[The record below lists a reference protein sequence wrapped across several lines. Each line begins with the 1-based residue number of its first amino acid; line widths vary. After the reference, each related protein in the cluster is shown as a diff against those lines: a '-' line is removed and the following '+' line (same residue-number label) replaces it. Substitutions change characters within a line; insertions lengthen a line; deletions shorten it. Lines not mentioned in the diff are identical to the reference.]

1 MADDGGGGFGRAGR
15 EATGQRILIA
25 GCGGGGTE
33 DGVCQQV
40 GGGAFGIVRF
50 EVLADLVGH
59 GRAGGGGGNAGGIVG
74 GAGKA
79 GGHHVEQY
87 AGTLPVAGVAAGLVC
102 LCFPVGGGFQIALCL
117 GGVFIVVGQ
126 LGQLA
131 VVLGFLA
138 DVAADGA
145 DGGVELPGDALLQGQ
160 FFFHPLAVKA
170 VFQVACGG
178 VGSLGTP
185 IGVDACRSLLY
196 ALSVAAL
203 LFGGVGNLD
212 VSRADAAAG
221 GAALAVLLF
230 AEAEALAEAALV
242 S

>member
-1 MADDGGGGFGRAGR
+1 MLQFGGFGL
-15 EATGQRILIA
+15 QRSGFCSFHPVILGA
-25 GCGGGGTE
+25 DFHCPNVFVGGTVD
-33 DGVCQQV
+33 DG
-40 GGGAFGIVRF
+40 
-50 EVLADLVGH
+50 LADT
-59 GRAGGGGGNAGGIVG
+59 R
-74 GAGKA
+74 
-79 GGHHVEQY
+79 
-87 AGTLPVAGVAAGLVC
+87 PGL
-102 LCFPVGGGFQIALCL
+102 LI
-117 GGVFIVVGQ
+117 
-126 LGQLA
+126 
-131 VVLGFLA
+131 
-138 DVAADGA
+138 
-145 DGGVELPGDALLQGQ
+145 ELLHDALLQGQ

-185 IGVDACRSLLY
+185 IGVDACRNLLC

-212 VSRADAAAG
+212 VSRADAASG